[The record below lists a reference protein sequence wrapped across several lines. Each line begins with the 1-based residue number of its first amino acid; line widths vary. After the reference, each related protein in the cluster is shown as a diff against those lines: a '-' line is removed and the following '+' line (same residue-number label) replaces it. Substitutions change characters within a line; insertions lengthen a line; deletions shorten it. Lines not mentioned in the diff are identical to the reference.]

1 LFPRSRI
8 NQLNFSEWAGQSRT
22 RIETLL
28 ASALEK
34 RQPGHALRGDYRLH
48 EAMGYGVL
56 GGGKRIRA
64 LLAVAAGEAL
74 NAPSDWTDRVGA
86 AIECIHAFSLVH
98 DDMPCMDDDALRRGQ
113 PTVHVKYG
121 QAQALLV
128 GDALQTLGFELLADM
143 PAPPEMV
150 VGLVRHLA
158 RATGL
163 QGMAGG
169 QAVDIEAVGKPM
181 DQASLESMHALK
193 TGALIAASVEMGAAC
208 GGPSAAQRQALSR
221 YAGLVGLAFQVADDV
236 LDVSADAQTLGKTP
250 GKDAA
255 ANKPTFVGL
264 LGLSGARG
272 YARDLHD
279 QAIAALAPLGAS
291 AKRLEDLANA
301 LVERTH

>member
-1 LFPRSRI
+1 MNFNQWASASR
-8 NQLNFSEWAGQSRT
+8 G
-22 RIETLL
+22 RIESLL
-28 ASALEK
+28 AAELAK
-34 RQPGHALRGDYRLH
+34 RQPNVSGRGDQRLFD
-48 EAMGYGVL
+48 AMSYGVL

-64 LLAVAAGEAL
+64 LLSIAAGEAVG
-74 NAPSDWTDRVGA
+74 APHAWSETVGA
-86 AIECIHAFSLVH
+86 AIECVHAFSLVH

-128 GDALQTLGFELLADM
+128 GDALQTLGFELIADI
-143 PAPPEMV
+143 PAPPETV
-150 VGLVRHLA
+150 VALVGALA

-169 QAVDIEAVGKPM
+169 QAVDIEAVGLPM
-181 DQASLESMHALK
+181 DQQQLEAMHALK
-193 TGALIAASVEMGAAC
+193 TGALISAAVEMGAAC
-208 GGPSAAQRQALSR
+208 GSPSPAQAQALSR
-221 YAGLVGLAFQVADDV
+221 YAALVGLAFQVADDV

-255 ANKPTFVGL
+255 ANKPTFVAL
-264 LGLSGARG
+264 LGLTGAQD
-272 YARDLHD
+272 YARALHD
-279 QAIAALAPLGAS
+279 QAIAALGPLGPQ

>member
-1 LFPRSRI
+1 
-8 NQLNFSEWAGQSRT
+8 LNFSEWAGQSRA
-22 RIETLL
+22 RIEALL
-28 ASALEK
+28 AAELAQRLPSNTAS
-34 RQPGHALRGDYRLH
+34 GDVRLH
-48 EAMGYGVL
+48 EAMAYGLL

-64 LLAVAAGEAL
+64 LLAAAAGESVG
-74 NAPSDWTDRVGA
+74 APGAWADRVGA

-143 PAPPEMV
+143 PAPADTV
-150 VGLVRHLA
+150 VRLTRQLA

-163 QGMAGG
+163 GGMAGG

-181 DQASLESMHALK
+181 DQAALESMHALK
-193 TGALIAASVEMGAAC
+193 TGALISASVEMGAAC
-208 GGPSAAQRQALSR
+208 GNASDAQRQALSR

-236 LDVSADAQTLGKTP
+236 LDVLADAKTLGKTP

-264 LGLSGARG
+264 LGLSGAQG
-272 YARDLHD
+272 YARALHD

>member
-1 LFPRSRI
+1 MNFNQWASASR
-8 NQLNFSEWAGQSRT
+8 G
-22 RIETLL
+22 RIESLL
-28 ASALEK
+28 AAELAK
-34 RQPGHALRGDYRLH
+34 RQPNVSGRGDQRLFD
-48 EAMGYGVL
+48 AMSYGVL

-64 LLAVAAGEAL
+64 LLSIAAGEAVG
-74 NAPSDWTDRVGA
+74 APQAWSETVGA
-86 AIECIHAFSLVH
+86 AIECVHAFSLVH

-128 GDALQTLGFELLADM
+128 GDALQTLGFELIADI
-143 PAPPEMV
+143 PAPPETV
-150 VGLVRHLA
+150 VALVGALA

-169 QAVDIEAVGKPM
+169 QAVDIEAVGLPM
-181 DQASLESMHALK
+181 DQQQLEAMHALK
-193 TGALIAASVEMGAAC
+193 TGALISAAVEMGAAC
-208 GGPSAAQRQALSR
+208 GSPSPAQAQALSR
-221 YAGLVGLAFQVADDV
+221 YAALVGLAFQVADDV

-255 ANKPTFVGL
+255 ANKPTFVAL
-264 LGLSGARG
+264 LGLTGARD
-272 YARDLHD
+272 YARALHD
-279 QAIAALAPLGAS
+279 QAIAALGPLGPQ